1 LLEINCAFT
10 EIIYSF
16 ILFNNLLFQELP
28 NIKKKADWKTHKNI
42 GIMKEYVISEE
53 IITRREFNQIIF
65 NLRRKV

>member
-1 LLEINCAFT
+1 MPSDKLFIHLYYSIIDCFMNCQ
-10 EIIYSF
+10 
-16 ILFNNLLFQELP
+16 ILRKLIEGH
-28 NIKKKADWKTHKNI
+28 IKII